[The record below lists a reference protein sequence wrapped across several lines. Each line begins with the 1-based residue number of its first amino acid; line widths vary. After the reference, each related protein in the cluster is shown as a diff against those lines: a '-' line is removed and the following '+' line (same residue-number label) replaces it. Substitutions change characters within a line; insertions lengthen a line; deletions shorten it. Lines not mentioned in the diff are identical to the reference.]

1 MKDKNFI
8 DQAIKN
14 QENNEMERND
24 LFKIMSSLD
33 NEEKPN
39 NQFSHEG
46 QNLKKGSN
54 RLNFID
60 TSNSNTIQ

>member
-1 MKDKNFI
+1 
-8 DQAIKN
+8 
-14 QENNEMERND
+14 MERNEM
-24 LFKIMSSLD
+24 LNQMSAPD

-46 QNLKKGSN
+46 QNLKKGRN